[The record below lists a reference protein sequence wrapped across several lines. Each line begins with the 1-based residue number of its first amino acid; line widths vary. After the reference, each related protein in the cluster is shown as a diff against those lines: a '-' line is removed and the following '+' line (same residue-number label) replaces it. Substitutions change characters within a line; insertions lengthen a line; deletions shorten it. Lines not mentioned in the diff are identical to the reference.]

1 MEDMKDYVT
10 ASWFHMKD
18 ILGKIRARSQDVKTY
33 ASKSARGQ
41 QSQRYL
47 PKDFLEAELPPNI
60 YAFLFDIFDRCM
72 GSESDIITALEGL
85 DKSSIVDRLLNIIQV
100 NDAYSE
106 IADREAKSFEVGDF
120 RQVLGWRMWLF
131 LLANYKYMVSP
142 ADQGESASQFED
154 YMDSHA
160 KMLKS
165 IVTSAH
171 EAGDWNTFLLTAGFC
186 QWSGWLKWRDEI
198 WQILIDQI
206 GQPAIIDHLEEI
218 ESKPRMLIEKLPLHH
233 SKLLLMEAK

>member
-1 MEDMKDYVT
+1 MKAYMN
-10 ASWFHMKD
+10 ASWFRIKD
-18 ILGKIRARSQDVKTY
+18 MLGKVRARSQDVEPY
-33 ASKSARGQ
+33 SPRLARGRPSQ
-41 QSQRYL
+41 QYL
-47 PKDFLEAELPPNI
+47 PKEFLESELPPNI
-60 YAFLFDIFDRCM
+60 YAFLFDIFDSCM
-72 GSESDIITALEGL
+72 QSDSDIITALDGI
-85 DKSSIVDRLLNIIQV
+85 DKSSIVDELLNIIQV
-100 NDAYSE
+100 NDAYNE
-106 IADREAKSFEVGDF
+106 IAEREAKSFEVGDF

-131 LLANYKYMVSP
+131 ILANYKYMASP

-171 EAGDWNTFLLTAGFC
+171 EAGDWDTLLLIAGFC

-198 WQILIDQI
+198 WHTVTDQI

-233 SKLLLMEAK
+233 SKLLLMEAE

>member
-1 MEDMKDYVT
+1 MKAYMI
-10 ASWFHMKD
+10 ASWFRIKD
-18 ILGKIRARSQDVKTY
+18 ILGKMRARSQDVEPY
-33 ASKSARGQ
+33 ASKLARGKPSQ
-41 QSQRYL
+41 QYL
-47 PKDFLEAELPPNI
+47 PKDFLESELPPNI

-72 GSESDIITALEGL
+72 GSESDVITALDGL

-106 IADREAKSFEVGDF
+106 IAEREAKSFEVGDF

-131 LLANYKYMVSP
+131 ILANYKYMASP
-142 ADQGESASQFED
+142 ADQGESTNQFED

-171 EAGDWNTFLLTAGFC
+171 EASDWDTFLLTAGFC
-186 QWSGWLKWRDEI
+186 QWSGWLKWRDDI
-198 WQILIDQI
+198 WQIVTDQI

-218 ESKPRMLIEKLPLHH
+218 EKKPLMLIEKLPLHH
-233 SKLLLMEAK
+233 SKLLLMEAE